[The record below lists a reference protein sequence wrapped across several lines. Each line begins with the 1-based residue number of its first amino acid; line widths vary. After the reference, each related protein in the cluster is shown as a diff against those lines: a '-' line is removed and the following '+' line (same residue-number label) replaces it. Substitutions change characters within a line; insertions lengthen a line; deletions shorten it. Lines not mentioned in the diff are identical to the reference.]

1 MEQRES
7 KEEIFSRAKHRH
19 AMFEKRLQILL
30 NKPYLSE
37 AEEVEVKKI
46 KKQKLYY
53 KDLMEKAQEETR
65 KGESQ

>member
-7 KEEIFSRAKHRH
+7 KEEIFSRAKHHR
-19 AMFEKRLQILL
+19 AIFEKRLQILL

-37 AEEVEVKKI
+37 EDEVEVKNI

-65 KGESQ
+65 KGESR